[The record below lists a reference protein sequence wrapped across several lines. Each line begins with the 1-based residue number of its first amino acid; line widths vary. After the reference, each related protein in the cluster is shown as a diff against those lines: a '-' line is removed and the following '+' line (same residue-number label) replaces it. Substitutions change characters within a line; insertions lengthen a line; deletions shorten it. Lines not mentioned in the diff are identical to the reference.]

1 MNKLGKIIVIISVIS
16 IVGFA
21 ATSFA
26 DRGRGWGGG
35 GNCWGRGGGSGQ
47 FNSAAPGSQGNLSE
61 QEAEQIKAARQAF
74 FEETRELRDNRY
86 QKKLELRN
94 EMAKDN
100 PDVEKAVALQKE
112 LSELEGLLA
121 QKRIEHRI
129 KMQKENPDYFAG
141 RGYGRGYGYGPR
153 GMGKGRG
160 YGGGCGD
167 CTY

>member
-1 MNKLGKIIVIISVIS
+1 MKRFAVLIVLVL
-16 IVGFA
+16 VVQ
-21 ATSFA
+21 
-26 DRGRGWGGG
+26 WGLAGPVD
-35 GNCWGRGGGSGQ
+35 Q
-47 FNSAAPGSQGNLSE
+47 EIE
-61 QEAEQIKAARQAF
+61 QMGAARRSF

-86 QKKLELRN
+86 QKELELRN
-94 EMAKDN
+94 ELAKDN
-100 PDVEKAVALQKE
+100 PDVETALALQKE
-112 LSELEGLLA
+112 LSDLQGQLA

-129 KMQKENPDYFAG
+129 KMQKENPDYFVG